1 MKNYP
6 DDFSVRTVSDRVI
19 LTWTDADG
27 QTMTANLT
35 GPEGEALSHDL
46 RRKSADAIREAQRL
60 RDLAD
65 DQLRAVTG
73 IRVGGRGRRVA

>member
-6 DDFSVRTVSDRVI
+6 DDFTVRTVSDRVI

-35 GPEGEALSHDL
+35 GPEGESLSHEL
-46 RRKSADAIREAQRL
+46 GRKSGEAIREGQRL

-73 IRVGGRGRRVA
+73 MRIACRGRKTG